1 MDDRRGNSDNGLRK
15 NFAIRYNWHRSVILF
30 LGSKKG

>member
-1 MDDRRGNSDNGLRK
+1 MDDCRGNSDNGLRK
-15 NFAIRYNWHRSVILF
+15 DFDIRHNWHHSVLLF